1 MLVASIADAD
11 FRLIARYELELAAP
25 RECDVAA
32 GKLKRGLAL

>member
-25 RECDVAA
+25 RKRDVAVA
-32 GKLKRGLAL
+32 KLKRGRAL